1 MSGGTALVLS
11 GGGAPAAYFGAGV
24 IQALEEA
31 GERPTILSGV
41 SAGSINACAVGAGM
55 DAATLTKMW
64 CNIRWTDIYRPRMDV
79 WRAINVG
86 RLLRPTTNIAE
97 YALGAIG
104 WTWLLD
110 TAPARKTLTSY
121 LGGAEIAPPAGTTV
135 VVSAV
140 DENSGDVV
148 RFCSDLPP
156 RHRRDPQFR
165 QVDLTVDH
173 VLASAAVPLLFPPG
187 RDSGTSPRTEPAA
200 RAAASQAAASQAAT
214 SQGGASGGG
223 LFGVFDSHGDGH
235 SLVDAGLV
243 ANTPLAPAMRYEPDR
258 VIVVSGA
265 GITRPA
271 PTPDSLGAAIALLVD
286 NVAHFALTADV
297 DHANT
302 VNRLVAAAPET
313 TVKRNVPILMIE
325 PTDLGFSLNGF
336 LHFTPAQARAVIE
349 YGREQAGKAFAG
361 WSP

>member
-24 IQALEEA
+24 IQALEET
-31 GERPTILSGV
+31 GERPRLLSGV
-41 SAGSINACAVGAGM
+41 SAGAINACAMGAGM

-64 CNIRWTDIYRPRMDV
+64 CNIRWNDIYRPRTDI
-79 WRAINVG
+79 WRAVNVG

-110 TAPARKTLTSY
+110 TGPARKTLTSY

-135 VVSAV
+135 IVSAV
-140 DENSGDVV
+140 DENAGNVV
-148 RFCSDLPP
+148 RFCSELPP
-156 RHRRDPQFR
+156 LHRRDPQFR

-187 RDSGTSPRTEPAA
+187 RDSGPSPD
-200 RAAASQAAASQAAT
+200 
-214 SQGGASGGG
+214 SG
-223 LFGVFDSHGDGH
+223 GDGH
-235 SLVDAGLV
+235 TLVDAGLV

-271 PTPDSLGAAIALLVD
+271 PVPDSLGAAIALLVD

-302 VNRLVAAAPET
+302 VNHMARAAPDA
-313 TVKRNVPILMIE
+313 TVKREVPILVIE
-325 PTDLGFSLNGF
+325 PTDLGFSVNGF
-336 LHFTPAQARAVIE
+336 LHFTPALARTIIE
-349 YGREQAGKAFAG
+349 YGREQAGKALAS
-361 WSP
+361 WNP